1 MTLVQSIHQLCWWL
15 ISAGELDWPPLVGSP
30 LPITFFHPQGLN
42 PKPCLRGLSL
52 WPLRP
57 TTWWNLDAMIY
68 MHHGKEKPIF
78 DNMPTFTC
86 IKLTNHIPSHNL
98 SSKELLE
105 QYNLVYQ
112 LWNKPAMFT
121 HSKITSTQ
129 KKDVEEHYL
138 KHHSY
143 RYPKYYNADL
153 CLYFYFFHFGLGE
166 GRRAWHVQFI
176 NILLYYFGMS
186 LHHKEKHHIKFY
198 NCMYCHS
205 K

>member
-1 MTLVQSIHQLCWWL
+1 LKIIEKITKN
-15 ISAGELDWPPLVGSP
+15 ELKDKLGCYD
-30 LPITFFHPQGLN
+30 IQTQI
-42 PKPCLRGLSL
+42 
-52 WPLRP
+52 
-57 TTWWNLDAMIY
+57 A
-68 MHHGKEKPIF
+68 EKPIF

-166 GRRAWHVQFI
+166 GRRA
-176 NILLYYFGMS
+176 
-186 LHHKEKHHIKFY
+186 
-198 NCMYCHS
+198 
-205 K
+205 